1 MKQWTSAEF
10 AKRDEYSSIQGS
22 LTTANSRLDRWFRKY
37 YEGVAKYI
45 YEETGTAP
53 ITTTSKPTS
62 DTTGKTTSGPPT
74 STNAPSPP
82 ATTPAGAS
90 FVGASTVTVLALAL
104 FATLR
109 A

>member
-45 YEETGTAP
+45 YEETGTTP
-53 ITTTSKPTS
+53 EPTTSKPTS
-62 DTTGKTTSGPPT
+62 DTTGKSTSPTT
-74 STNAPSPP
+74 TNAPSPP